1 MDHLIPHLKRRNISP
16 RFEWHSGCLPLQVK
30 ARDFVTLCHAILS
43 LCQTSYS
50 FLALWFL
57 STRLHLISRW
67 IIFLSEIKLS
77 PIVCFY
83 EILDKSKHWK
93 KRKNDK
99 KISWFCKV
107 SSGRFRILTLLTDLG
122 FWTLVAKF
130 ELRTQ
135 VACFRYGTL
144 VADFGFWTLVTDL
157 WLWPLMADFGF
168 DASGRFC
175 ILAISDLF
183 WIFDTGDRFWI
194 LDTSGRPWILD
205 ACGRFWILET
215 SGRFGFW
222 LLVAKFGFW
231 PQVAD
236 SGFWTLVAVFGSW
249 PPAADFGFLGFG
261 HL

>member
-1 MDHLIPHLKRRNISP
+1 MTLLL
-16 RFEWHSGCLPLQVK
+16 C
-30 ARDFVTLCHAILS
+30 VTLFCHSVRPVILS
-43 LCQTSYS
+43 L
-50 FLALWFL
+50 L
-57 STRLHLISRW
+57 SDFWVPRLHLISRW
-67 IIFLSEIKLS
+67 IIFLL
-77 PIVCFY
+77 
-83 EILDKSKHWK
+83 EILSLTK
-93 KRKNDK
+93 KNRVFLWNFGQVKALKKEKNDK

-107 SSGRFRILTLLTDLG
+107 TSGRFRILTLLADLG
-122 FWTLVAKF
+122 FWALVAKF

-168 DASGRFC
+168 DTSGRFC
-175 ILAISDLF
+175 ILAISVLF

-205 ACGRFWILET
+205 GCGRFWILET

-222 LLVAKFGFW
+222 LL
-231 PQVAD
+231 VAD